1 MFLLDAAAPLGAEL
15 LLGNGVGLLILLV
28 LAAILAAIAVL
39 VIQFIKKRKQKK
51 ADPKE
56 GPTEQN
62 E

>member
-28 LAAILAAIAVL
+28 LAAILAAIAVS
-39 VIQFIKKRKQKK
+39 VILFIKKRKQKK

-56 GPTEQN
+56 GSTEQN